1 MGLFDFLKVTVKDE
15 KKAAPRRQSSNGPS
29 ASSSNVIGFDG
40 KSFPLAGVSHK
51 GFVATGFDGS
61 LIPSQTAR
69 ITVRIDDAC
78 GKFTF
83 TATVTIEEV
92 KGGSVSGAW
101 NMLPPEVEAT
111 IRKYLQIRKQKTG
124 K

>member
-15 KKAAPRRQSSNGPS
+15 KKAAPRRPNPPGGP
-29 ASSSNVIGFDG
+29 SNVIEFDG

-69 ITVRIDDAC
+69 ITVRIDDA
-78 GKFTF
+78 
-83 TATVTIEEV
+83 IEAV

-101 NMLPPEVEAT
+101 NMLPLEVEST

>member
-15 KKAAPRRQSSNGPS
+15 KKTAPRRAGPSNG
-29 ASSSNVIGFDG
+29 SSSVIEFDG
-40 KSFPLAGVSHK
+40 KSFPLAAISHK

-69 ITVRIDDAC
+69 ITVRVDDAS

-83 TATVTIEEV
+83 AATVTIEEV

-111 IRKYLQIRKQKTG
+111 IRKYLQIRKQKAG